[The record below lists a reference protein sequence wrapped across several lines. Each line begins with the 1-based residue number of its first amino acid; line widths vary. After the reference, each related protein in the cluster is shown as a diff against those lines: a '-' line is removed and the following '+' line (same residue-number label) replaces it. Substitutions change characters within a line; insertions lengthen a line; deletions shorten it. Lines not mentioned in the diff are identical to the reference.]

1 MIKKH
6 HLLMYV
12 HLFTPKIYIVKN
24 KTNRN
29 VKMMYLNTLKH
40 PVIRRMKTSGSI
52 NNGLDY

>member
-1 MIKKH
+1 
-6 HLLMYV
+6 MYV